1 MIHQINHYIKNPL
14 NVPRIID
21 LDIREKI
28 YGNMCEYLDILFSQ
42 EVRENIN
49 FDIWWNHIRDQ

>member
-1 MIHQINHYIKNPL
+1 MIHLINHYVKNP
-14 NVPRIID
+14 IIIPGMVK
-21 LDIREKI
+21 LEIHMKI
-28 YGNMCEYLDILFSQ
+28 GRNIVEYLDILFSQ

>member
-1 MIHQINHYIKNPL
+1 MVKLEIHM
-14 NVPRIID
+14 
-21 LDIREKI
+21 KI
-28 YGNMCEYLDILFSQ
+28 GRNIVEYLDILFSQ